1 MADLLIEVENE
12 GLSVILTNCFILFIE
27 SSLSFFLPFW
37 RIETH
42 IIFILKL
49 TDYKEFFNM
58 IYQYPWADQR
68 ISAGPSVKTYKN

>member
-42 IIFILKL
+42 IIYNKL
-49 TDYKEFFNM
+49 TDK
-58 IYQYPWADQR
+58 
-68 ISAGPSVKTYKN
+68 